1 MYLAVELNNNAM
13 KNFNLNIFCMI
24 IFFNQNLIGQTVFAN
39 AGHNVKLTIDL
50 TIDSGTASIQ
60 MKVPIQNNLDATRE
74 EYLLSSVAD
83 RDITNRTESHPSLN
97 GIKQMDVTE
106 VDLVPEQFSTSGTR
120 MKPLVW
126 MYHNLMYL
134 MLVGIGL
141 FALALMWKEEKTVV
155 II

>member
-1 MYLAVELNNNAM
+1 
-13 KNFNLNIFCMI
+13 MI
-24 IFFNQNLIGQTVFAN
+24 IFFNQNLIGQAVFAN
-39 AGHNVKLTIDL
+39 AGHNLELTIDL

-60 MKVPIQNNLDATRE
+60 LKVPIQNNLGATRD

-83 RDITNRTESHPSLN
+83 RDITNRTESHPYLN
-97 GIKQMDVTE
+97 GIKQKDITE
-106 VDLVPEQFSTSGTR
+106 VDLVPEQFTTSGTK

-126 MYHNLMYL
+126 MYNNLMYL